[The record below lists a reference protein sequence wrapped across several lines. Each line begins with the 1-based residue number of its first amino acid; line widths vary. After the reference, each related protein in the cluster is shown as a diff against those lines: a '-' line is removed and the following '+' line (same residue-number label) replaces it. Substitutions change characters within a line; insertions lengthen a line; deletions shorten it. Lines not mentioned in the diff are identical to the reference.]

1 MNKITELWR
10 GLHQEPKEEEWKLSR
25 VFRWVVSYL
34 QKGETATMDDG
45 WVDWWEDKALRA
57 EQLETAN
64 ADLLEALKAILLQ
77 LGNIDTTKGMHQA
90 IRTSIEAIRK
100 HKGEGK

>member
-1 MNKITELWR
+1 MKPSEQIYRLQSHLDRSLHRVQLWIV
-10 GLHQEPKEEEWKLSR
+10 GDLQEIG
-25 VFRWVVSYL
+25 VQV
-34 QKGETATMDDG
+34 A
-45 WVDWWEDKALRA
+45 A
-57 EQLETAN
+57 LETAN

-100 HKGEGK
+100 HKGE